1 MSLFNVFDIAG
12 SALGAQSV
20 RLNTT
25 ASNMANADSIASSV
39 NATYKARHPVFEA
52 LQGALTGDTGQ
63 DANAGVAVTGIVES
77 QAPAQA
83 VYMPEHP
90 LADAQGYVYR
100 PNVNVVEEMADM
112 ISASR
117 SYQANVQVANTAKQL
132 VLRTLQLG
140 QA

>member
-25 ASNMANADSIASSV
+25 ASNMANADSIASSIDE
-39 NATYKARHPVFEA
+39 TYKARHPVFAA
-52 LQGALTGDTGQ
+52 LQASLSGQ
-63 DANAGVAVTGIVES
+63 ADADANAGVQVTGIVES
-77 QAPAQA
+77 QKEAQA
-83 VYMPEHP
+83 VYMPDNP
-90 LADAQGYVYR
+90 MADAQGYVYR
-100 PNVNVVEEMADM
+100 PNVNIVEEMADM

-140 QA
+140 Q

>member
-25 ASNMANADSIASSV
+25 ASNMANADSIASSTEE
-39 NATYKARHPVFEA
+39 TYKARHPVFAA
-52 LQGALTGDTGQ
+52 LQASLGGD
-63 DANAGVAVTGIVES
+63 DAAANAGVQVTGIVES
-77 QAPAQA
+77 QKEAQA
-83 VYMPEHP
+83 VYMPDHP
-90 LADAQGYVYR
+90 MADAQGYVYR
-100 PNVNVVEEMADM
+100 PNVNMVEEMADM

-140 QA
+140 Q

>member
-25 ASNMANADSIASSV
+25 ASNMANADSIASSIDE
-39 NATYKARHPVFEA
+39 TYKARHPVFAAIQQAVSGESDD
-52 LQGALTGDTGQ
+52 GAS
-63 DANAGVAVTGIVES
+63 AGVQVTGIVES
-77 QAPAQA
+77 QKDAQA
-83 VYMPEHP
+83 VYMPDSP
-90 LADAQGYVYR
+90 LADKDGYVYR
-100 PNVNVVEEMADM
+100 PNVNIVEEMADM